1 MTNLHPLP
9 HAVLLTCA
17 ALAASGCGS
26 TSPAPT
32 ATEAPS
38 VGRPLG
44 PAPAATDSNVPPV
57 PDTAAEPSAKRTEGD
72 APIPDT
78 PDGAA
83 PPPIARVG
91 SGAAW
96 RGMANGAIRFDRNI
110 TCRQQGFDAQEQR
123 YLVVCAS
130 STVGPR
136 AILKAWRQAL
146 RLLNDDPANYT
157 VVPRAAPA
165 PSSR

>member
-1 MTNLHPLP
+1 MTNLRPLP

-17 ALAASGCGS
+17 ALAAAGCGS
-26 TSPAPT
+26 TSPAT
-32 ATEAPS
+32 TSTEAPS

-44 PAPAATDSNVPPV
+44 PAPATTDPDVPPV
-57 PDTAAEPSAKRTEGD
+57 PDTVTEPSAKRTEGD
-72 APIPDT
+72 APIPST

-83 PPPIARVG
+83 PPPIARIG

-96 RGMANGAIRFDRNI
+96 RAMANGSIRFDRNI

-146 RLLNDDPANYT
+146 PPLRDDPANYT
-157 VVPRAAPA
+157 VVPRAAPTPA
-165 PSSR
+165 PR